1 MGRNIKGIK
10 DKELKIL
17 INNLAKNLKKA
28 RTEQGLSMQ
37 ELATAAK
44 ISTSTIWELENVK
57 AEDFRMSTITAIA
70 NQLGLSPLTLIS
82 KAA

>member
-10 DKELKIL
+10 DKELKTL
-17 INNLAKNLKKA
+17 ISNLAKNLKKA
-28 RTEQGLSMQ
+28 RLEKGLTMQ

-44 ISTSTIWELENVK
+44 IATSTVWELENVK

-70 NQLGLSPLTLIS
+70 NQLGVSPLSLIG
-82 KAA
+82 K

>member
-10 DKELKIL
+10 DRELKIL

>member
-10 DKELKIL
+10 DRELKVL

-57 AEDFRMSTITAIA
+57 AEDFRMSTVTAIA
-70 NQLGLSPLTLIS
+70 NQLGINPILLIS

>member
-10 DKELKIL
+10 DRELKVL
-17 INNLAKNLKKA
+17 IHNLAKNLKKA

-57 AEDFRMSTITAIA
+57 AEDFRMSTVTAIA
-70 NQLGLSPLTLIS
+70 NQLGINPLLLIS
-82 KAA
+82 KTA